1 MMKAVLQIVR
11 DALQDIWGDLWTML
25 VCNLLWYLA
34 NLLIVPG
41 PPATLALFHYA
52 NRLAHGE
59 VADLDDFWKAFRH
72 YWGPAWRWGGVNLAM
87 IAFLL
92 GDIILTGQLS
102 QELWSQYMQG
112 LYLALLASWMVVQ
125 FFALPFLFEQEAM
138 SVRQALRNGAA
149 LIGKNIGFAFALSGL
164 LLFILITGVLVFML
178 SFAFGAVLTACVGNR
193 AVLNRLEIVKQSKHS
208 PSRIK

>member
-11 DALQDIWGDLWTML
+11 DAFQDIWGDLWTML

-41 PPATLALFHYA
+41 PPATLALVHYA

-59 VADLDDFWKAFRH
+59 ATDLGDFWKVFRH

-92 GDIILTGQLS
+92 GDIILTGQVS
-102 QELWSQYMQG
+102 QEPWVQYMQG
-112 LYLALLASWMVVQ
+112 LYLALLAGWMVVQ
-125 FFALPFLFEQEAM
+125 FFALPFLFEQETM

-149 LIGKNIGFAFALSGL
+149 LIGKNIGFAIALTTL
-164 LLFILITGVLVFML
+164 LVLILIAGVLAFML
-178 SFAFGAVLTACVGNR
+178 SFAFGAVLSACVSNH
-193 AVLNRLEIVKQSKHS
+193 AVLNRLEILKQTEEIPSK
-208 PSRIK
+208 